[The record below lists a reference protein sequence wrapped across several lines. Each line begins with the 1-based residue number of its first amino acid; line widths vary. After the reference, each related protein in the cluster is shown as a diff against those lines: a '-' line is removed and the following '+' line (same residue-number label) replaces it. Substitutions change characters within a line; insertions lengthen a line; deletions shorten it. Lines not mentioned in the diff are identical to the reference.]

1 MPREGVVQDVRAGG
15 LESINRE
22 ELQLSSVAMG

>member
-1 MPREGVVQDVRAGG
+1 MPREGVVQDVSAGG

-22 ELQLSSVAMG
+22 ELQLRSVAMG